1 MLASLKRKLVIAMVT
16 LVGLVLTGV
25 LVSSLIT
32 VYTSYQRAIDQA
44 LDWAMDSPLDNS
56 QIVGGAVEGDQ
67 RLGSGMLVM
76 GVEVA
81 SDGVVLQTSKLPQ
94 SMDAGTPDQ
103 VIGEAL
109 SSGTNQGYLSD
120 AQIAW
125 KSKDLGDSGGKRI
138 VMVNTS
144 DVHSAWR
151 YQAIRNGIAFALALG
166 AVIIIAFSFAD
177 WALIP
182 VRQSMEQQR
191 RFVGDASHELK
202 TPLAVIIANTEIL
215 QRSPDVPQRE
225 RRWIESTAQESHF
238 MRELI
243 GELLQLERT
252 DEGIDGA
259 EFAFRHDD
267 IDLSELVESSALE
280 FDAVAFEKGCVID
293 LTSTDGIHV
302 RGDAEWLGRVVRIF
316 LDNAC
321 KYAAPNTTIAVTL
334 APQHHHRASVVQL
347 SVTNRGTPIPPEDL
361 PHIFDRFYRADAS
374 RTKGDGPGGFGLGLS
389 IAKGIVEAHGG
400 TAGATSTR
408 EQGTTFTVRLPTI

>member
-1 MLASLKRKLVIAMVT
+1 MLSSLKRKLVIAMVA

-32 VYTSYQRAIDQA
+32 VYTSYQRAVNQA

-81 SDGVVLQTSKLPQ
+81 RDGVVLQTSKLPQ
-94 SMDAGTPDQ
+94 SMDAGTLDQ

-109 SSGTNQGYLSD
+109 ASSTNQGYLSD

-125 KSKDLGDSGGKRI
+125 KSKDLGDSGGKRV

-144 DVHSAWR
+144 DVHAAWR
-151 YQAIRNGIAFALALG
+151 YQAARNGIAFVLALG
-166 AVIIIAFSFAD
+166 AVVVIAFSFAD

-182 VRQSMEQQR
+182 VKRSMEQQR

-202 TPLAVIIANTEIL
+202 TPLSVIIANTEIL
-215 QRSPDVPQRE
+215 QKSPDIPQKA
-225 RRWIESTAQESHF
+225 RRWIESTAQESRF

-243 GELLQLERT
+243 GDLLQLART

-280 FDAVAFEKGCVID
+280 FDAIAFEKGCTID
-293 LTSTDGIHV
+293 LASTDGIHV
-302 RGDAEWLGRVVRIF
+302 RGDVEWLGRVVKIF

-321 KYAAPNTTIAVTL
+321 KYAAPHTSITVTL
-334 APQHHHRASVVQL
+334 APQHHRMTSMAQL
-347 SVTNRGTPIPPEDL
+347 SVTNQGTPISPEDL

-389 IAKGIVEAHGG
+389 IAKGIIEAHGG

-408 EQGTTFTVRLPTI
+408 EQGTTFTMRLPTI

>member
-1 MLASLKRKLVIAMVT
+1 MLSSLKRKLIIAMVA

-25 LVSSLIT
+25 LISSLIT
-32 VYTSYQRAIDQA
+32 VYTSYQRAVDQA

-81 SDGVVLQTSKLPQ
+81 RDGVMLQTSKLPQ
-94 SMDAGTPDQ
+94 SMDASTLDQ
-103 VIGEAL
+103 VIYEAL
-109 SSGTNQGYLSD
+109 SSNSNQGYLSD

-125 KSKDLGDSGGKRI
+125 KSKDLGDSGGKRV

-144 DVHSAWR
+144 DVRSAWR
-151 YQAIRNGIAFALALG
+151 YQAARNGIAFALALG
-166 AVIIIAFSFAD
+166 AVVIIAFSFAD
-177 WALIP
+177 WAIIP
-182 VRQSMEQQR
+182 VKQSMEQQR

-215 QRSPDVPQRE
+215 QRSPDIPSRE
-225 RRWIESTAQESHF
+225 RRWIESTAQESRF

-243 GELLQLERT
+243 GDLLQLART

-280 FDAVAFEKGCVID
+280 FDAVAFERGCTID

-302 RGDAEWLGRVVRIF
+302 RGDIEWLGRVVKIF

-321 KYAAPNTTIAVTL
+321 KYATPNTRITVTL
-334 APQHHHRASVVQL
+334 APQHRRMTSLAQL
-347 SVTNRGTPIPPEDL
+347 SVTNQGAPISPEDL
-361 PHIFDRFYRADAS
+361 PHIFDRFYRADAA
-374 RTKGDGPGGFGLGLS
+374 RTKGDEPGGFGLGLS

-400 TAGATSTR
+400 TASATSTR
-408 EQGTTFTVRLPTI
+408 EHGTTFTVRLPTI

>member
-1 MLASLKRKLVIAMVT
+1 MST
-16 LVGLVLTGV
+16 EVLNETQ
-25 LVSSLIT
+25 T
-32 VYTSYQRAIDQA
+32 V
-44 LDWAMDSPLDNS
+44 
-56 QIVGGAVEGDQ
+56 
-67 RLGSGMLVM
+67 
-76 GVEVA
+76 
-81 SDGVVLQTSKLPQ
+81 
-94 SMDAGTPDQ
+94 
-103 VIGEAL
+103 
-109 SSGTNQGYLSD
+109 
-120 AQIAW
+120 
-125 KSKDLGDSGGKRI
+125 
-138 VMVNTS
+138 
-144 DVHSAWR
+144 
-151 YQAIRNGIAFALALG
+151 
-166 AVIIIAFSFAD
+166 
-177 WALIP
+177 
-182 VRQSMEQQR
+182 
-191 RFVGDASHELK
+191 
-202 TPLAVIIANTEIL
+202 
-215 QRSPDVPQRE
+215 
-225 RRWIESTAQESHF
+225 
-238 MRELI
+238 
-243 GELLQLERT
+243 
-252 DEGIDGA
+252 IDGA